1 MEHNIDLSDLS
12 DKDLLRT
19 AEYRVHEDAPGGIK
33 QAVAAA
39 QDELSRRRRS
49 AETHLWEAR
58 MELQH
63 AENAVR
69 RLTGFMEKEVR
80 GVSGKL
86 NED

>member
-12 DKDLLRT
+12 DKDVLRT
-19 AEYRVHEDAPGGIK
+19 AEYVVEDNAPGGIK
-33 QAVAAA
+33 QVVVAA
-39 QDELSRRRRS
+39 QNELSTRLTK
-49 AETHLWEAR
+49 AETDLWKVR
-58 MELQH
+58 MQLQH

-69 RLTGFMEKEVR
+69 RLTGSMEKEIR

>member
-1 MEHNIDLSDLS
+1 MEHSIDLSDLS

-19 AEYRVHEDAPGGIK
+19 AEYVIDSNAPGGIK
-33 QAVAAA
+33 QTIVAA
-39 QDELSRRRRS
+39 QNELSSRIRQ
-49 AETHLWEAR
+49 AETRLWEAR
-58 MELQH
+58 MEIQH